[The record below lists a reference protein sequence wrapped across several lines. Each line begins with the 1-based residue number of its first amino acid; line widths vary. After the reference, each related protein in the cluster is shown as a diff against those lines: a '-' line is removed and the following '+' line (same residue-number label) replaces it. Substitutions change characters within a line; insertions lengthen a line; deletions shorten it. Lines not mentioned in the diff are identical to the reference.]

1 MSTNL
6 LLLTSHSTNSTRAPV
21 VCKNSC
27 TCNSKRFHR
36 SLLTC
41 CVLTLLCSLPNA
53 LYVFDICM
61 YLHCVYYYA
70 FLHRNMHSVCI
81 HYVFLQPGNRGV
93 SEMLPP
99 AKRGMTGP
107 TLLVGTLLHLQC
119 HRAWGDAVL
128 QRDACL
134 EPVQGTGARGCHVAA
149 QAEQGP
155 HSCSGVP
162 EKNPG
167 ACHS

>member
-1 MSTNL
+1 
-6 LLLTSHSTNSTRAPV
+6 
-21 VCKNSC
+21 
-27 TCNSKRFHR
+27 
-36 SLLTC
+36 
-41 CVLTLLCSLPNA
+41 
-53 LYVFDICM
+53 
-61 YLHCVYYYA
+61 
-70 FLHRNMHSVCI
+70 
-81 HYVFLQPGNRGV
+81 
-93 SEMLPP
+93 MLPP
-99 AKRGMTGP
+99 AKRGTTGP
-107 TLLVGTLLHLQC
+107 TLLAGTLLHLQR

-155 HSCSGVP
+155 HSSSGVP